1 MITRRVRVQLILFV
15 VGTLVAMSYI
25 GTNYAR
31 VDRLFGSGYKVT
43 VEMAESG
50 GIFTTAD
57 VTYRGVSVGRVTDM
71 WLDGDGVKVEVHI
84 DSKSTDI
91 PADTEVVIA
100 NRSAVGEQF
109 LDFQPRTDKGP
120 FLDDDAVVARENT
133 QVPIDTRTLL
143 TNVSELLSSV
153 NPDHLS
159 TVITEL
165 GTAFEGSGD
174 DLRTI
179 IDSGNSFI
187 TEADQKYEVTAALI
201 RSSSTVLQ
209 TQVDSQDSIATFA
222 TNLKRLSTAVRAS
235 DQDLRKVIDAGA
247 PTATTL
253 RTVLDENSQDISAL
267 VEDAITLNSA
277 VRANLGGVRGVLV
290 IAPYGIESAYSIIA
304 KDSRT
309 GQYAARLSLSLQPEN
324 APCLSGYVPSNQQRT
339 PFDRTVEKWDRSKT
353 CKATSPRG
361 SNVGPASRPSA
372 SSTSG
377 ASTDAS
383 TGSSL
388 VLGTYDVAT
397 NRFEVTDEQST
408 IPQALDLG
416 EESWKWMMLGPAV
429 AQ

>member
-1 MITRRVRVQLILFV
+1 MITRRVRIQLILFV
-15 VGTLVAMSYI
+15 VGTLIAATYI
-25 GTNYAR
+25 GANYAR
-31 VDRLFGSGYKVT
+31 VDRLFGSGYTVT

-84 DSKSTDI
+84 DSKSTTI
-91 PADTEVVIA
+91 PTDTQVVIA

-143 TNVSELLSSV
+143 TNVSGLLSSV
-153 NPDHLS
+153 NPDDLS
-159 TVITEL
+159 TVISEL
-165 GTAFEGSGD
+165 GDAFEGSGD

-209 TQVDSQDSIATFA
+209 TQVDSQANIRTFA
-222 TNLKRLSTAVRAS
+222 SNLRDLSTAVRSS
-235 DQDLRKVIDAGA
+235 DQDLRTVIDSGA

-253 RTVLDENSQDISAL
+253 RAVLDENSEDISAL
-267 VEDAITLNSA
+267 VEDAITLNST

-324 APCLSGYVPSNQQRT
+324 APCVTGYVPSGKQRT

-353 CKATSPRG
+353 CKQNSPRG
-361 SNVGPASRPSA
+361 SNAGAASF
-372 SSTSG
+372 SG
-377 ASTDAS
+377 ASTNVVPGNDM
-383 TGSSL
+383 

-397 NRFEVTDEQST
+397 NRLETGDDTST

>member
-1 MITRRVRVQLILFV
+1 VITRRVRIQLIVFL
-15 VGTLVAMSYI
+15 VGTLVALTFI

-31 VDRLFGSGYKVT
+31 VDRLFGSGYTVT

-84 DSKSTDI
+84 DSK
-91 PADTEVVIA
+91 DTEIPRDTNVVIA

-109 LDFQPRTDKGP
+109 LDFQPRTDRGP
-120 FLDDDAVVARENT
+120 FLDDDSVVARENT

-143 TNVSELLSSV
+143 TNVSSLLSSV
-153 NPDHLS
+153 NPDDLS
-159 TVITEL
+159 TVISEL
-165 GTAFEGSGD
+165 GDAFQGSGE

-179 IDSGNSFI
+179 LDSGNSFI

-209 TQVDSQDSIATFA
+209 TQVDSRDHIAEFA
-222 TNLKRLSTAVRAS
+222 KNLRDLSTAVSAS
-235 DQDLRKVIDAGA
+235 DRDLRTVIDAGA

-253 RTVLDENSQDISAL
+253 RSIVDENSEDISAL
-267 VEDAITLNSA
+267 VDQAITLNQTVST
-277 VRANLGGVRGVLV
+277 NLGGIRGVLV

-309 GQYAARLSLSLQPEN
+309 GQYAARLSLSMQPEN
-324 APCLSGYVPSNQQRT
+324 APCLNGYIPTDKQRT
-339 PFDRTVEKWDRSKT
+339 PYDRTVEKWNKNLT
-353 CKATSPRG
+353 CKAVTPRG
-361 SNVGPASRPSA
+361 SKAGVAPVSAPAES
-372 SSTSG
+372 
-377 ASTDAS
+377 
-383 TGSSL
+383 GSSR

-397 NRFEVTDEQST
+397 KRLEVTDEAST
-408 IPQALDLG
+408 IPQAPDLG

>member
-1 MITRRVRVQLILFV
+1 MITRRVRIQLIIFL
-15 VGTLVAMSYI
+15 VGTLVALAFVT
-25 GTNYAR
+25 TNYAR
-31 VDRLFGSGYKVT
+31 VDRLFGSGYTLT

-71 WLDGDGVKVEVHI
+71 WIDGDGVKVEVHV
-84 DSKSTDI
+84 DSKDTEI

-120 FLDDDAVVARENT
+120 FLENDSTVARENT

-143 TNVSELLSSV
+143 TNVSSLLSSV
-153 NPDHLS
+153 NPDDLT
-159 TVITEL
+159 TVISEL
-165 GTAFEGSGD
+165 GDAFEGSGS

-201 RSSSTVLQ
+201 KNSATVLQ
-209 TQVDSQDSIATFA
+209 TQVDSQDHIRDFA
-222 TNLKRLSTAVRAS
+222 ANLSSLSTAVRSS
-235 DQDLRKVIDAGA
+235 DQDLRTVIDAGA

-253 RTVLDENSQDISAL
+253 RAVVDENSEDISTL
-267 VEDAITLNSA
+267 VAEAIKLNT
-277 VRANLGGVRGVLV
+277 VVKANLGGIRGVLV
-290 IAPYGIESAYSIIA
+290 IAPYGVESAYSIIA

-324 APCLSGYVPSNQQRT
+324 APCLQGYIPSGKQRT
-339 PFDRTVEKWDRSKT
+339 PFDRTVEKWNRSLT
-353 CKATSPRG
+353 CKESTPRG
-361 SNVGPASRPSA
+361 SKAGV
-372 SSTSG
+372 SG
-377 ASTDAS
+377 ASTDAKVG
-383 TGSSL
+383 GSQ

-397 NRFEVTDEQST
+397 KKFEASNEVST